1 MKKKILTDMLL
12 SIGLFLNV
20 FILLIWK
27 SKLLDEIL
35 KKITVILIIT
45 QLFYLSYDIYI
56 SSYELILL
64 DGFLRINQLL
74 KLEEF
79 IILLIALFIFLSLF
93 DMKLSSSLIMI

>member
-1 MKKKILTDMLL
+1 MLL

-56 SSYELILL
+56 SSYEIILL
-64 DGFLRINQLL
+64 DGFLKINQLL
-74 KLEEF
+74 KIEEF
-79 IILLIALFIFLSLF
+79 IILLIALFIILTIFS
-93 DMKLSSSLIMI
+93 MKLSSSLIMI